1 VHERAYEPGAEAI
14 RIALGIEQ
22 EDPQVFRPN
31 TFDESLKAARII
43 RDDDELTRAVRGLV
57 EVGLVLDTMPDHL
70 QPRRADMAR
79 RLGVT
84 VRTIRR
90 RELRWEGIDPVLRAE
105 LVRRAMRLVIS
116 CRAAALPLRHR
127 RR

>member
-1 VHERAYEPGAEAI
+1 MHERAYEPGAEAI

-31 TFDESLKAARII
+31 TFDESLRVARII
-43 RDDDELTRAVRGLV
+43 RDDDQLTRQVRKV
-57 EVGLVLDTMPDHL
+57 IEVGLVLDTMPDHL
-70 QPRRADMAR
+70 SPRRADMAR

-90 RELRWEGIDPVLRAE
+90 RELRWEGIDPVLRKD
-105 LVRRAMRLVIS
+105 LVHRAKRLLIAI
-116 CRAAALPLRHR
+116 RAAALPLRHR